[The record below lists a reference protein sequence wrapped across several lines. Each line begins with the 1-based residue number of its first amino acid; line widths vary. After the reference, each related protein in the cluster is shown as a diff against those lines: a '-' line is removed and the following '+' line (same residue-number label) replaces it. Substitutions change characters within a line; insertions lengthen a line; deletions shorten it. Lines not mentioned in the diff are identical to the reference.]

1 VPGKMIM
8 EAKKQQA
15 DELGKIF
22 QSSGAYLFDYRGLTV
37 AEMNDLRERVK
48 NLGANVKVFKNR
60 LAIKY
65 FEKEKKPQSRDL
77 FKGPLAV
84 AYANDNFVEVAKVM
98 VDFEKENNKV
108 QIMAGFI
115 EQTYVD
121 KDKIKHV
128 AKLPGREQLLAQLA
142 FSISMPLKKMGMA
155 LSAPLRNMLI
165 LMQNLKDKK
174 EKEEKNNG

>member
-1 VPGKMIM
+1 MPSKVIM
-8 EAKKQQA
+8 DVKKQQA
-15 DELGKIF
+15 DELSKIF

-65 FEKEKKPQSRDL
+65 FEKERKPQGRDL

-98 VDFEKENNKV
+98 VDFEKENNNV

-128 AKLPGREQLLAQLA
+128 ATLPGKEQLLAQLA
-142 FSISMPLKKMGMA
+142 FLISMPLKKMGMA

-165 LMQNLKDKK
+165 LMKNLKDKK

>member
-1 VPGKMIM
+1 MPGKMIIDV
-8 EAKKQQA
+8 KKQQA

-37 AEMNDLRERVK
+37 TEMNDLRERVK

-65 FEKEKKPQSRDL
+65 FEKEKKPQGRDI

-84 AYANDNFVEVAKVM
+84 AYANDNVVEVAKVM
-98 VDFEKENNKV
+98 VDFEKENKNI

-128 AKLPGREQLLAQLA
+128 AKLPGKEQLLAQLA

-165 LMQNLKDKK
+165 LMKNLKDKK